1 MSTALYEAHNLVQ
14 RYNGREALNV
24 PHLVIEQGETVF
36 LTGPNGCGKSTLLRL
51 LAFLERPAAGV
62 LHFSGAAEG
71 RKEATLLLQD
81 PYLLHMSVF
90 NNVLLGLKFRNQRVG
105 HTPDHAPDHAPDQL
119 ADMRQIFESCMKAAG
134 FDDPWKFADRGPREL
149 SGGERQRVA
158 LAARLALRPRVL
170 LLDEPTANVD
180 AASARALAVAIQ
192 TCKTNGITVVC
203 ATHDPALLRA
213 IDAREIRLGTA
224 WDMGGA
230 V

>member
-1 MSTALYEAHNLVQ
+1 MSASLYEARNLVQ
-14 RYNGREALNV
+14 RYNGREALHV
-24 PHLVIEQGETVF
+24 PHLAIGQGETVF

-62 LHFSGAAEG
+62 LRYAGAAEG

-90 NNVLLGLKFRNQRVG
+90 NNVLLGLKFRNHAPG
-105 HTPDHAPDHAPDQL
+105 HAPDHAPNL
-119 ADMRQIFESCMKAAG
+119 RQTFERCMNAAG
-134 FDDPWKFADRGPREL
+134 FDEPWNFADRGPHEL

-158 LAARLALRPRVL
+158 LASRLALRPKVL

-180 AASARALAVAIQ
+180 AASARALAQAVK
-192 TCKTNGITVVC
+192 TCKADGITVVC

-213 IDAREIRLGTA
+213 IDAREIRLGKA
-224 WDMGGA
+224 WDMDA
-230 V
+230 PV

>member
-24 PHLVIEQGETVF
+24 PHLAIGQGETVF

-62 LHFSGAAEG
+62 LRYAGAADG

-81 PYLLHMSVF
+81 PYLLHMSVY
-90 NNVLLGLKFRNQRVG
+90 NNVLLGLKFRNHCKD
-105 HTPDHAPDHAPDQL
+105 HTAG
-119 ADMRQIFESCMKAAG
+119 MRQIFENCMKAAG
-134 FDDPWKFADRGPREL
+134 FDEPWNFADRGPREL

-158 LAARLALRPRVL
+158 LASRLALRPRVL

-180 AASARALAVAIQ
+180 AASARALALAIQ
-192 TCKTNGITVVC
+192 TCKADGITVVC

-213 IDAREIRLGTA
+213 IEAREIRLGTA
-224 WDMGGA
+224 WDMDGSA
-230 V
+230 

>member
-1 MSTALYEAHNLVQ
+1 MSGKLYEARNLVQ

-24 PHLVIEQGETVF
+24 QHLAIEEGGAVF

-51 LAFLERPAAGV
+51 LAFLEHPASGELRYAG
-62 LHFSGAAEG
+62 GAEG

-90 NNVLLGLKFRNQRVG
+90 NNVVLGLKLRHQG
-105 HTPDHAPDHAPDQL
+105 
-119 ADMRQIFESCMKAAG
+119 ADLRQTFDCCMQAAG
-134 FDDPWKFADRGPREL
+134 FDDPWNFADRGPHEL

-158 LAARLALRPRVL
+158 LASRLALRPRVL

-180 AASARALAVAIQ
+180 AASARAIALAVRNSTAE
-192 TCKTNGITVVC
+192 GMTVVC

-213 IDAREIRLGTA
+213 IDAREIKLGTA
-224 WDMGGA
+224 WDMDA
-230 V
+230 RVSSL

>member
-1 MSTALYEAHNLVQ
+1 MSANLYEARNLVQ

-24 PHLVIEQGETVF
+24 PHLAIELGEAVF

-51 LAFLERPAAGV
+51 LAFLERPAEGV
-62 LHFSGAAEG
+62 LRYAGGAEG

-90 NNVLLGLKFRNQRVG
+90 NNVVLGLKFRNQTG
-105 HTPDHAPDHAPDQL
+105 EL
-119 ADMRQIFESCMKAAG
+119 RQVFERCMQAAG
-134 FDDPWKFADRGPREL
+134 FDDPWNFADRGPREL

-158 LAARLALRPRVL
+158 LASRLALRPRVL

-180 AASARALAVAIQ
+180 AASARAIALAVKN
-192 TCKTNGITVVC
+192 CKADGITVVC

-224 WDMGGA
+224 WDMDA
-230 V
+230 RVPAL

>member
-1 MSTALYEAHNLVQ
+1 MSANLYEALNLVQ
-14 RYNGREALNV
+14 RYNGREALNIQY
-24 PHLVIEQGETVF
+24 LAIEEGEAVF

-51 LAFLERPAAGV
+51 LAFLERPAAGE
-62 LHFSGAAEG
+62 LRYAGGAEG

-90 NNVLLGLKFRNQRVG
+90 NNVVLGLKLRHQG
-105 HTPDHAPDHAPDQL
+105 
-119 ADMRQIFESCMKAAG
+119 ADLRQTFECCMQAAG
-134 FDDPWKFADRGPREL
+134 FDDPWNFADRGPREL

-158 LAARLALRPRVL
+158 LASRLALRPRVL

-180 AASARALAVAIQ
+180 AASARAIALAVRNSTAE
-192 TCKTNGITVVC
+192 GMTVVC

-224 WDMGGA
+224 WDMDA
-230 V
+230 CVSPL

>member
-1 MSTALYEAHNLVQ
+1 MSGKLYEARNLVQ

-24 PHLVIEQGETVF
+24 QHLAIEEGEAVF

-51 LAFLERPAAGV
+51 LAFLERPAAGE
-62 LHFSGAAEG
+62 LRYAGGAEG

-90 NNVLLGLKFRNQRVG
+90 NNVALGQKFRNQTG
-105 HTPDHAPDHAPDQL
+105 DL
-119 ADMRQIFESCMKAAG
+119 RQVFECCMQAAG
-134 FDDPWKFADRGPREL
+134 FEDPWNFADRGPREL

-158 LAARLALRPRVL
+158 LASRLALRPMVL

-180 AASARALAVAIQ
+180 AASARALAQAVKNCNAD
-192 TCKTNGITVVC
+192 GITVVC

-213 IDAREIRLGTA
+213 IDAREIRLGA
-224 WDMGGA
+224 SWDMDA
-230 V
+230 CVSPL

>member
-1 MSTALYEAHNLVQ
+1 MSANLYEARNLVQ

-24 PHLVIEQGETVF
+24 PHLAIEQGEAVF

-62 LHFSGAAEG
+62 LRYAGGADG

-90 NNVLLGLKFRNQRVG
+90 NNVVLGLKFRNQ
-105 HTPDHAPDHAPDQL
+105 TANL
-119 ADMRQIFESCMKAAG
+119 RQTFECSMQAAG
-134 FDDPWKFADRGPREL
+134 FDEPWKFADRGPYEL

-158 LAARLALRPRVL
+158 LASRLALRPKVL

-180 AASARALAVAIQ
+180 AASARALAQAVKNCTAD
-192 TCKTNGITVVC
+192 GITVVC
-203 ATHDPALLRA
+203 STHDPALLRA
-213 IDAREIRLGTA
+213 IDIREIRLGSS
-224 WDMGGA
+224 WDA
-230 V
+230 EPAPCLCPS

>member
-1 MSTALYEAHNLVQ
+1 MSTALYETHNLVQ

-24 PHLVIEQGETVF
+24 PHLAIGQGETVF

-62 LHFSGAAEG
+62 LRYAGAADG

-81 PYLLHMSVF
+81 PYLLHMSVY
-90 NNVLLGLKFRNQRVG
+90 NNVLLGLKFRKHCKD
-105 HTPDHAPDHAPDQL
+105 HTAG
-119 ADMRQIFESCMKAAG
+119 MRQIFESCMKAAG
-134 FDDPWKFADRGPREL
+134 FDEPWNFADRGPREL

-158 LAARLALRPRVL
+158 LASRLALRPRVL

-180 AASARALAVAIQ
+180 AASARALALAIQ
-192 TCKTNGITVVC
+192 TCKADGITVVC

-213 IDAREIRLGTA
+213 IEAREIRLGTA
-224 WDMGGA
+224 WDMDGP

>member
-1 MSTALYEAHNLVQ
+1 MSANLYEARNLVQ
-14 RYNGREALNV
+14 RYNGREALNMQY
-24 PHLVIEQGETVF
+24 LAIEEGEAVF

-51 LAFLERPAAGV
+51 LAFLERPAAGE
-62 LHFSGAAEG
+62 LRYAGGAEG

-90 NNVLLGLKFRNQRVG
+90 NNVALGLKFRNQTG
-105 HTPDHAPDHAPDQL
+105 EL
-119 ADMRQIFESCMKAAG
+119 RQVFERCMQAAG
-134 FDDPWKFADRGPREL
+134 FDDPWNFADRGPREL

-158 LAARLALRPRVL
+158 LASRLALRPRVL

-180 AASARALAVAIQ
+180 AASARAIALAVRNSTAE
-192 TCKTNGITVVC
+192 GMTVVC

-224 WDMGGA
+224 WDMDA
-230 V
+230 CVSPL

>member
-24 PHLVIEQGETVF
+24 PHLAIEQGEAVF

-62 LHFSGAAEG
+62 LRYAGGAEA

-81 PYLLHMSVF
+81 PYLLHMSVY
-90 NNVLLGLKFRNQRVG
+90 NNVLLGLKFRHQGAN
-105 HTPDHAPDHAPDQL
+105 L
-119 ADMRQIFESCMKAAG
+119 RQTFECCMKAAG
-134 FDDPWKFADRGPREL
+134 FDDPWNFADRGPREL

-158 LAARLALRPRVL
+158 LASRLALRPRVL

-180 AASARALAVAIQ
+180 AASARALAQAVKNCRAD
-192 TCKTNGITVVC
+192 GMTVVC
-203 ATHDPALLRA
+203 ATHDAALLRA

-224 WDMGGA
+224 WDMDA
-230 V
+230 SA

>member
-1 MSTALYEAHNLVQ
+1 MSASLYEAHNLVQ
-14 RYNGREALNV
+14 RYKGREALNV
-24 PHLVIEQGETVF
+24 PYLAIGQGETVF

-62 LHFSGAAEG
+62 LRYAGAADG

-81 PYLLHMSVF
+81 PYLLHMSVY
-90 NNVLLGLKFRNQRVG
+90 NNVLLGLKFRNHCKD
-105 HTPDHAPDHAPDQL
+105 HTAG
-119 ADMRQIFESCMKAAG
+119 MRQIFENCMKAAG
-134 FDDPWKFADRGPREL
+134 FDEPWNFADRGPREL

-158 LAARLALRPRVL
+158 LASRLALRPRVL

-180 AASARALAVAIQ
+180 AASARALALAIQ
-192 TCKTNGITVVC
+192 TSKADGITVVC

-213 IDAREIRLGTA
+213 IEAREIRLGTA
-224 WDMGGA
+224 WDMDGP

>member
-24 PHLVIEQGETVF
+24 PHLAIEQGETVF

-62 LHFSGAAEG
+62 LRYAGAAEG

-81 PYLLHMSVF
+81 PYLLHMSVY
-90 NNVLLGLKFRNQRVG
+90 NNVVLGLKFRYQ
-105 HTPDHAPDHAPDQL
+105 HAG
-119 ADMRQIFESCMKAAG
+119 MRQIFESCMMAAG
-134 FDDPWKFADRGPREL
+134 FEYPWNFADRGPREL

-158 LAARLALRPRVL
+158 LASRLALRPRVL

-180 AASARALAVAIQ
+180 AASARALALAIQ
-192 TCKTNGITVVC
+192 TCKADGITVVC

-224 WDMGGA
+224 WDMDGP

>member
-1 MSTALYEAHNLVQ
+1 MSASLYEAHNLVQ
-14 RYNGREALNV
+14 RYKGREALNV
-24 PHLVIEQGETVF
+24 PHLAIGQGETVF

-51 LAFLERPAAGV
+51 LAFLERPAGGV
-62 LHFSGAAEG
+62 LRYAGAAEG

-90 NNVLLGLKFRNQRVG
+90 NNVVLGLKFRNRR
-105 HTPDHAPDHAPDQL
+105 
-119 ADMRQIFESCMKAAG
+119 ADLRQSFECCMQAAG
-134 FDDPWKFADRGPREL
+134 FDAPWNFAERGPHEL

-158 LAARLALRPRVL
+158 LASRLALRPRVL

-180 AASARALAVAIQ
+180 AASARALAQAVKNCAA
-192 TCKTNGITVVC
+192 NGITVVC

-224 WDMGGA
+224 WDMDSSA
-230 V
+230 

>member
-1 MSTALYEAHNLVQ
+1 MSANLYEARNLVQ
-14 RYNGREALNV
+14 RYNGREALNIQY
-24 PHLVIEQGETVF
+24 LAIEEGEAVF

-51 LAFLERPAAGV
+51 LAFLERPAEGV
-62 LHFSGAAEG
+62 LRYAGGAEG

-90 NNVLLGLKFRNQRVG
+90 NNVALGLKFRNQTG
-105 HTPDHAPDHAPDQL
+105 EL
-119 ADMRQIFESCMKAAG
+119 RQVFERCMQAAG
-134 FDDPWKFADRGPREL
+134 FDDPWNFADRGPREL

-158 LAARLALRPRVL
+158 LASRLALRPRVL

-180 AASARALAVAIQ
+180 AASARAIALAVRNSTAE
-192 TCKTNGITVVC
+192 GMTVVC

-224 WDMGGA
+224 WDMDA
-230 V
+230 CVSPL

>member
-24 PHLVIEQGETVF
+24 PHLAIGQGETVF

-62 LHFSGAAEG
+62 LRYAGAADG

-81 PYLLHMSVF
+81 PYLLHMSVY
-90 NNVLLGLKFRNQRVG
+90 NNVLLGLKFRNHCKD
-105 HTPDHAPDHAPDQL
+105 HTAG
-119 ADMRQIFESCMKAAG
+119 MRQIFESCMKAAG

-192 TCKTNGITVVC
+192 TCKANGITVIC

>member
-24 PHLVIEQGETVF
+24 PHLAIGQGETVF

-51 LAFLERPAAGV
+51 LAFLERPAGGV
-62 LHFSGAAEG
+62 LHYAGAAEG

-90 NNVLLGLKFRNQRVG
+90 NNVLLGLKFRNQRAN
-105 HTPDHAPDHAPDQL
+105 HTPDHAPDHATG
-119 ADMRQIFESCMKAAG
+119 MRQTFERCMNAAG
-134 FDDPWKFADRGPREL
+134 FDEPWNFADRGPREL

-158 LAARLALRPRVL
+158 LASRLALRPKVL

-180 AASARALAVAIQ
+180 AASARALALAIQ
-192 TCKTNGITVVC
+192 TCKADGITVVC

-224 WDMGGA
+224 WDMDGPA
-230 V
+230 